1 MRAGYSVFL
10 IVIILLLMPANA
22 LAIQKADFVLVV
34 KSKEKLFLIKEDKI
48 IKAYNVVFGA
58 NPKGHKQ
65 QEGDERT
72 PEGRYILDLK
82 KSDSAFYK
90 AIRISYPNEQDR
102 EHAARKGVDPGGQI
116 MIHGQ
121 KNGYGWMA
129 PVMQTVNWTDGCIAV
144 TNREMEEIWQAVDV
158 GTPIVIKP

>member
-1 MRAGYSVFL
+1 
-10 IVIILLLMPANA
+10 
-22 LAIQKADFVLVV
+22 
-34 KSKEKLFLIKEDKI
+34 LFLIKEDKI

>member
-1 MRAGYSVFL
+1 MMGRVIYLL
-10 IVIILLLMPANA
+10 IVA
-22 LAIQKADFVLVV
+22 LSLAPVTVSAIQKADFVVVV
-34 KSKEKLFLIKEDKI
+34 KSQEKLFLIKEDKI
-48 IKAYNVVFGA
+48 IKSYKVVFGA
-58 NPKGHKQ
+58 NPIGHKV

-72 PEGRYILDLK
+72 PEGHYILDYK
-82 KSDSAFYK
+82 NSKSAFYK

-102 EHAARKGVDPGGQI
+102 KQAAQRGVDPGGQI

-129 PVMQTVNWTDGCIAV
+129 PVLQNINWTDGCIAV
-144 TNREMEEIWQAVDV
+144 SNHDMDEIWKAVDV